1 MKGIGEE
8 KLGIEKGENML
19 IFKLNGQLCA
29 SEFFF
34 ASEKMDESVL
44 EREYR
49 SDRVYMKERERLC
62 TEGRE
67 RMYVCEI
74 EYKRECLGEVLYEII
89 CA

>member
-1 MKGIGEE
+1 MKGTGEE

-44 EREYR
+44 ERE
-49 SDRVYMKERERLC
+49 STGVAEF
-62 TEGRE
+62 
-67 RMYVCEI
+67 I
-74 EYKRECLGEVLYEII
+74 
-89 CA
+89 